1 MKKKIF
7 LGMIA
12 VALMTNLT
20 GCMGGETVYNSEYMN
35 EWISPDGVH
44 YWKDYRGYKGYM
56 APRYDHEGNLVIEN
70 WDVQ

>member
-7 LGMIA
+7 IGIIA
-12 VALMTNLT
+12 VALATSLT
-20 GCMGGETVYNSEYMN
+20 GCMGGETIHNSGYMN

-44 YWKDYRGYKGYM
+44 YWKESSSYMGYM
-56 APRYDHEGNLVIEN
+56 APRYGHEGNLVIEN